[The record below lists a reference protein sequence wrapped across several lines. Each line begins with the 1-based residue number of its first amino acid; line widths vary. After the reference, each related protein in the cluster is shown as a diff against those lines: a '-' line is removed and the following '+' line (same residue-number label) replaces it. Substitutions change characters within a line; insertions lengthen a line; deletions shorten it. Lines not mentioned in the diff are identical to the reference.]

1 MIKRMMEK
9 TDMSEPTSTPAAA
22 AQANSSSFIVKLW
35 SAVFEFLGKLS
46 VFSLVRYY
54 YKGAKTVGFVDA
66 WVLGHLVLSFVAVVL
81 VSTLNLHTWV
91 AKGLVIYGFLRVFE
105 IAVYQTNVMLFDEQR
120 ALSKG
125 SDAKYAVESYRRM
138 VVLLLHNYV
147 EIIFWLACIYTVF
160 ASEYKHKWEDGTGTL
175 LGGIYSSFITMTTCG
190 DFDLE
195 PQTDAAAM
203 ILLFHA
209 SVGLMMTLLSLAR
222 FIGFIPKPNSND
234 PTEKG

>member
-1 MIKRMMEK
+1 MKKRMMEK
-9 TDMSEPTSTPAAA
+9 TDMSEPTTTVAA
-22 AQANSSSFIVKLW
+22 AQADGSSFIVKLW
-35 SAVFEFLGKLS
+35 SGVFEFLGKLS
-46 VFSLVRYY
+46 VFSLVRHC
-54 YKGAKTVGFVDA
+54 YKGAKTVRFVDA

-91 AKGLVIYGFLRVFE
+91 AQGLMGYGFLRVFE

-125 SDAKYAVESYRRM
+125 PDAKYAVESYRRM

-147 EIIFWLACIYTVF
+147 EIIFWLACTYTVL
-160 ASEYKHKWEDGTGTL
+160 ASQYKHKWEDGTGTL
-175 LGGIYSSFITMTTCG
+175 LGGIYSSFITMTTFG

-195 PQTDAAAM
+195 PQTDLAAM

-209 SVGLMMTLLSLAR
+209 SVGLLMTLLSLAR
-222 FIGFIPKPNSND
+222 FIGFIPKPDSND
-234 PTEKG
+234 PTEKD